1 MSIDVAE
8 AHEAL
13 LQFLYLAPVGIVQI
27 DAEGVI
33 ALVNPVCAQL
43 LMPLSSDGDFA
54 NLFDLLEDVAPDLR
68 SMTRAFEPSHGMVC
82 QDMHLYLHHGVAGR
96 RETQIVSLTLLKLN
110 AQRLTAVLSDVTQ
123 SVRRDR
129 ELRQSQAWIQTIAT
143 GLTDYALLALDEQG
157 RVQAWN
163 PSICRL
169 TGFDKHA
176 TIGQSHAMFY
186 APELVPVERA
196 LDRLQEADA
205 SGWSLDEGWRVRADG
220 TRFWGSC
227 LIAPLQ
233 PADHAQPEPR
243 GYSLILRDISH
254 QREANEAMRRSVTC
268 DHLTGLANRRALF
281 EAAELEITRWRR
293 WPRPLSVVLIDADQF
308 KRINDRHGHA
318 AGDAVLCHLAAGMSA
333 TFRASDAIG
342 RLGGE
347 EFVVLLPGCDIDQA
361 IAMANRLCSHIAAAT
376 VEVDG
381 VPIHYTV
388 SAGIAS
394 MEAGVDS
401 VHTLI
406 ERADVAMYAAKSN
419 GRNRV
424 ERWHDR
430 LEVPVASAYVI

>member
-1 MSIDVAE
+1 MPMDVAE
-8 AHEAL
+8 EHEAL
-13 LQFLYLAPVGIVQI
+13 LQFLYLTPVGIVQI
-27 DAEGVI
+27 DAEGAI
-33 ALVNPVCAQL
+33 ALVNPVSTQL
-43 LMPLSSDGDFA
+43 LMPLSGDGDFA
-54 NLFDLLEDVAPDLR
+54 NLFDLLKDVAPDLR
-68 SMTRAFEPSHGMVC
+68 SLTRAFKAEHGLVC
-82 QDMHLYLHHGVAGR
+82 QDMHLYLHHTASGR
-96 RETQIVSLTLLKLN
+96 RQTQIVSLTLLKLN
-110 AQRLTAVLSDVTQ
+110 AQRLMAVMSDVTQ
-123 SVRRDR
+123 SVQRDR

-143 GLTDYALLALDEQG
+143 GMTDYALLALDEQG
-157 RVQAWN
+157 RIQAWN
-163 PSICRL
+163 PSIRRL
-169 TGFDKHA
+169 TGFDRQA
-176 TIGQSHAMFY
+176 SIGQSHAMFY

-205 SGWSLDEGWRVRADG
+205 NGWSLDEGWRVRADG

-227 LIAPLQ
+227 LIAPLHSEDEP
-233 PADHAQPEPR
+233 PAQPR

-281 EAAELEITRWRR
+281 EVAELEIARWRR

-308 KRINDRHGHA
+308 KCINDRHGHA
-318 AGDAVLCHLAAGMSA
+318 AGDAVLRHLAAGMSA

-347 EFVVLLPGCDIDQA
+347 EFVVLLPGCDVEQA
-361 IAMANRLCSHIAAAT
+361 TVMANRLCGHIAAAA

-394 MEAGVDS
+394 MEADVDS

-430 LEVPVASAYVI
+430 LEVPVATAYVI